1 MKRVLVLAFALGA
14 SITGAAGLV
23 AGMLMHD
30 LTPAKSIATYHGDP
44 RRSGQYVAPH
54 LTWERA
60 HKLRLDASFHP
71 VFSGH
76 VHAQP
81 LLWTIPGTSRSL
93 IIVATEE
100 NVVYAF
106 DSKSG
111 RTVWSRVLGPPVQ
124 RGELQCGDIFP
135 LGVTGTPVIDPVR
148 QALYLD
154 AAVAR
159 PDGPGQLV
167 FALSLKDGTPLPGW
181 PIDLEHV
188 FSGQEPEF
196 LGRRQNQ
203 RGALL
208 IFGDMVYVPF
218 GSFFDCDA
226 YHGTVVGVSL
236 SDPQKV
242 ARWATRAKGGG
253 VWAPGGVVSDEK
265 GLFLATGNTFE
276 ATDWSDG
283 EAVIRLSADLQP
295 SANVSDYFTP
305 ANWLDLDSQDSDLG
319 SIAPIMVD
327 ATAGADHR
335 RFVLALGKEGKAYL
349 LDRDNLGGIGGAV
362 AVTTVSARGIYAA
375 AASYA
380 IGDTA
385 YVAFPASDANCP
397 KVDAKNG
404 VAVLSVQGTTTP
416 SVNVAW
422 CAPMH
427 GLGSPITTTIDGRAY
442 PIVWMLGAE
451 GDNRLHAFRADT
463 GEVLFDG
470 PDQGLKG
477 LHRFQTLIATRD
489 RLYVAADNAI
499 YAFKF

>member
-1 MKRVLVLAFALGA
+1 LVFAFALGA
-14 SITGAAGLV
+14 SIMGAAGLV
-23 AGMLMHD
+23 AGMLMHE
-30 LTPAKSIATYHGDP
+30 LPPPKSIATYHGDP

-60 HKLRLDASFHP
+60 HGLRMDTSFHP

-81 LLWTIPGTSRSL
+81 LFWTIPGTSRSL
-93 IIVATEE
+93 VIVATEE

-106 DSKSG
+106 DAKSG

-148 QALYLD
+148 QVLYLD
-154 AAVAR
+154 AAVGR
-159 PDGPGQLV
+159 HDGPGQLI
-167 FALSLKDGTPLPGW
+167 FALNLKDGTPLQGW
-181 PIDLEHV
+181 PVDLEHV

-226 YHGTVVGVSL
+226 YHGTVVGISL

-253 VWAPGGVVSDEK
+253 VWAPGGVVSDED
-265 GLFLATGNTFE
+265 GLFLATGNTFN

-283 EAVIRLSADLQP
+283 EAIIRLSADLQP
-295 SANVSDYFTP
+295 SVDEHNYFTP
-305 ANWLDLDSQDSDLG
+305 ADWLHLDDEDSDLG
-319 SIAPIMVD
+319 SIAPIMVH
-327 ATAGADHR
+327 ATEGADTR
-335 RFVLALGKEGKAYL
+335 RFVLALGKDGKAYL

-362 AVTTVSARGIYAA
+362 AITTISARGIYSA
-375 AASYA
+375 AASYT
-380 IGDTA
+380 IEGTP

-397 KVDAKNG
+397 MADSRNG
-404 VAVLSVQGTTTP
+404 VTAIAVHGTKTP
-416 SVNVAW
+416 SLNVAW
-422 CAPMH
+422 CAPMR
-427 GLGSPITTTIDGRAY
+427 GLGAPITTTIDGRAY

>member
-1 MKRVLVLAFALGA
+1 
-14 SITGAAGLV
+14 
-23 AGMLMHD
+23 MHE
-30 LTPAKSIATYHGDP
+30 LPPPKSIATYHGDP
-44 RRSGQYVAPH
+44 HRSGEYVAPH
-54 LTWERA
+54 LTWSRA
-60 HKLRLDASFHP
+60 QNLRTDTNFRP
-71 VFSGH
+71 NFSGH

-81 LLWTIPGTSRSL
+81 LFWTIPGTSRSL
-93 IIVATEE
+93 VIVATEE

-106 DSKSG
+106 DSMSG
-111 RTVWSRVLGPPVQ
+111 RTVWKHTLGPAVQ
-124 RGELQCGDIFP
+124 KGELKCGDIFP

-154 AAVAR
+154 AAVQR
-159 PDGPGQLV
+159 PDGPGQLM
-167 FALSLKDGTPLPGW
+167 FALSLKDGKPLPGW
-181 PIDLEHV
+181 PVDLEHAFV
-188 FSGQEPEF
+188 GQDPKF
-196 LGRRQNQ
+196 LGSRQNQ

-208 IFGDMVYVPF
+208 IFGDTVYIPF
-218 GSFFDCDA
+218 GSFFDCDE

-236 SDPQKV
+236 SDPKKV
-242 ARWATRAKGGG
+242 TRWATRARGGG
-253 VWAPGGVVSDEK
+253 VWAPGGVVSDDK
-265 GLFLATGNTFE
+265 GLYFATGNTFE

-283 EAVIRLSADLQP
+283 EAVIRLSGDLQP

-305 ANWLDLDSQDSDLG
+305 TNWLDLDNQDSDLG
-319 SIAPIMVD
+319 SIAPIMVH
-327 ATAGADHR
+327 ATEGDDTRH
-335 RFVLALGKEGKAYL
+335 FVLALGKDGKAYL

-362 AVTTVSARGIYAA
+362 AVTTVSARGIYSA
-375 AASYA
+375 AASYQ
-380 IGDTA
+380 IEGTP

-397 KVDAKNG
+397 QADSRNG
-404 VAVLSVQGTTTP
+404 VTAVAVHGAKTP
-416 SVNVAW
+416 SVDVAW
-422 CAPMH
+422 CAPMK
-427 GLGSPITTTIDGRAY
+427 GLGSPITTTIDGHAY